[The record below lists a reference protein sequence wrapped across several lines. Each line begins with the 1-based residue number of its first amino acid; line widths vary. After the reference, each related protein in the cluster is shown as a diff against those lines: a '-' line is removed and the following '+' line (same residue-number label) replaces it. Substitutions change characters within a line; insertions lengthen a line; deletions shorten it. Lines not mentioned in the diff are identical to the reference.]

1 MPGGTLDYMERF
13 QALID
18 AYNAGSINVE
28 EFFKRL
34 VEFTKG
40 LKEENQRAIAE
51 SLADEELAV
60 FDLLTKADIEL
71 TAEERD
77 QVKKLARELLAT
89 LKEEKLVLDWR
100 KKQQTRA
107 SVKVTIS
114 RVLDQLPKAFESGVW
129 QEKVDRVYQHVYDS
143 YWGEGRSVY
152 AGAA

>member
-1 MPGGTLDYMERF
+1 MERF

-34 VEFTKG
+34 VEFTDG
-40 LKEENQRAIAE
+40 LKEEDQRAIAE

-60 FDLLTKADIEL
+60 FDLLTKPHIQL
-71 TAEERD
+71 NTEERD

-89 LKEEKLVLDWR
+89 LEEEKLVLDWR

-114 RVLDQLPKAFESGVW
+114 RVLDQLPKAFEAGVW
-129 QEKVDRVYQHVYDS
+129 HEKVGRVPPRLRRTRV
-143 YWGEGRSVY
+143 G
-152 AGAA
+152 

>member
-34 VEFTKG
+34 VDFTKG

-114 RVLDQLPKAFESGVW
+114 RVLDQLPKAFEAGVW